1 MKTVSEVRPDLNVVQ
16 EELEGVPNWKAETFT
31 S

>member
-1 MKTVSEVRPDLNVVQ
+1 MKAISEVKPNFNVVQ
-16 EELEGVPNWKAETFT
+16 EELEGVPDWKAETFT